1 MKTREEETEALKR
14 YVEYTLKNIDDF
26 ERRIRKEMKKQ
37 MENKM
42 IKLTKEQENMTLEA
56 RVDFF
61 EGLKGELNKWWVLS
75 DDEQKQMDN
84 VIRAINKYV
93 NYLNK

>member
-26 ERRIRKEMKKQ
+26 ERRIRKEKKQ
-37 MENKM
+37 MENK
-42 IKLTKEQENMTLEA
+42 LTKEQEKETLEA
-56 RVDFF
+56 RADFF
-61 EGLKGELNKWWVLS
+61 EGLKGKLNNWWVLS
-75 DDEQKQMDN
+75 DDEQKHMDSL
-84 VIRAINKYV
+84 IRAINKYV